1 MEVQKREI
9 EEAGWS
15 LEEILPG
22 HHFTEEEQEKLQSR
36 YGEIR
41 SMAAEQRPFQYV
53 HLNRVL
59 EFMGESS
66 GKRSNYRR
74 ILAVYLGDFCLETGI
89 VKKSES
95 VNVLLYD
102 LQRTKIVLRMYEQLR
117 EMGLKQAEITGFFEA
132 ARRASAVQNR
142 GTADVTAS
150 ERGAEVLRD
159 VAAGVAVPEAA
170 PNLSAYV
177 EQELAPILAE
187 LKKGYDTTVVSMNE
201 VLQQQSA
208 MIQQQS
214 SLMKQ
219 ILSKNNNQT
228 IPQHFID
235 EKKQL
240 EEQCESLMSQIEKLK
255 TENAELSELAEKREQ
270 EAWQLRAELVTAQR
284 NRSELERELA
294 EAQEEITALETKL
307 EENTN
312 RKGFSAFLRK

>member
-9 EEAGWS
+9 EEAGWI

-22 HHFTEEEQEKLQSR
+22 HHFTEEEQEKLQSW

-41 SMAAEQRPFQYV
+41 SIAAEQRPFQYV

-89 VKKSES
+89 VTKSES

-132 ARRASAVQNR
+132 ARRADSGVSQVSSA
-142 GTADVTAS
+142 TCDSKS
-150 ERGAEVLRD
+150 E
-159 VAAGVAVPEAA
+159 AVPTMSESS

-177 EQELAPILAE
+177 APILAE

-228 IPQHFID
+228 ISQHFID

-240 EEQCESLMSQIEKLK
+240 EEQCESLLSQIEKLK
-255 TENAELSELAEKREQ
+255 TEKAELSELAEKREQ

-294 EAQEEITALETKL
+294 KAQEEITVLETKL

>member
-89 VKKSES
+89 VTKSES

-132 ARRASAVQNR
+132 ARRASTVQNR
-142 GTADVTAS
+142 GTTDVTAS

-240 EEQCESLMSQIEKLK
+240 EEQCESLMRQIEKLK
-255 TENAELSELAEKREQ
+255 TEKAELSELAEKREQ

-284 NRSELERELA
+284 NRSELERELT

>member
-22 HHFTEEEQEKLQSR
+22 HHFTEEEQEKLQSW

-89 VKKSES
+89 VTKSES

-132 ARRASAVQNR
+132 ARRADSGVSQVSSA
-142 GTADVTAS
+142 TCDSKS
-150 ERGAEVLRD
+150 E
-159 VAAGVAVPEAA
+159 AVPTMSESS

-228 IPQHFID
+228 ISQHFID

-240 EEQCESLMSQIEKLK
+240 EEQCESLLSQIEKLK
-255 TENAELSELAEKREQ
+255 TEKAELSELAEKREQ

>member
-9 EEAGWS
+9 EEAGWI

-22 HHFTEEEQEKLQSR
+22 HHFTEEEQEKLQSW

-41 SMAAEQRPFQYV
+41 SIAAEQRPFQYV

-89 VKKSES
+89 VTKSES

-132 ARRASAVQNR
+132 ARRADSGVSQVSSA
-142 GTADVTAS
+142 TCDSKS
-150 ERGAEVLRD
+150 E
-159 VAAGVAVPEAA
+159 AVPTMSESS

-228 IPQHFID
+228 ISQHFID

-240 EEQCESLMSQIEKLK
+240 EEQCESLLSQIEKLK
-255 TENAELSELAEKREQ
+255 TEKAELSELAEKREQ

-294 EAQEEITALETKL
+294 KAQEEITVLETKL

>member
-22 HHFTEEEQEKLQSR
+22 HHFSEEEQAQLHQA
-36 YGEIR
+36 YGVVCGL
-41 SMAAEQRPFQYV
+41 AAEKNPFQYV

-89 VKKSES
+89 VTKSES

-102 LQRTKIVLRMYEQLR
+102 LQRTKVVLRMYEQLR
-117 EMGLKQAEITGFFEA
+117 GMGLKQAEITGFFEA
-132 ARRASAVQNR
+132 ARRATVVQDR
-142 GTADVTAS
+142 GSADVTAS
-150 ERGAEVLRD
+150 ESGAEVPRD
-159 VAAGVAVPEAA
+159 VAAGVAAPEAT

-187 LKKGYDTTVVSMNE
+187 MKKGYDTTVAGMNE

-219 ILSKNNNQT
+219 MLSKNNNQT

-240 EEQCESLMSQIEKLK
+240 EEQCENLLAQIEKLRAEK
-255 TENAELSELAEKREQ
+255 AELNELAEKREQ

-284 NRSELERELA
+284 TRSELEQELA

-307 EENTN
+307 EENTS

>member
-22 HHFTEEEQEKLQSR
+22 HHFTEEEQEKLQNW

-89 VKKSES
+89 VTKSES

-132 ARRASAVQNR
+132 AKRTAALASKKVESVVSDN
-142 GTADVTAS
+142 S
-150 ERGAEVLRD
+150 AEVLRD
-159 VAAGVAVPEAA
+159 VAAGVAVPETA
-170 PNLSAYV
+170 PNLSVYV
-177 EQELAPILAE
+177 EKELAPILAE

-255 TENAELSELAEKREQ
+255 TEKAELSELAEKREQ

>member
-9 EEAGWS
+9 EAAGWS

-22 HHFTEEEQEKLQSR
+22 HHFSEEEQAQLHQA
-36 YGEIR
+36 YGVVCGL
-41 SMAAEQRPFQYV
+41 AAEKNPFQYV

-89 VKKSES
+89 VTKSES

-102 LQRTKIVLRMYEQLR
+102 LQRTKVVLRMYEQLR
-117 EMGLKQAEITGFFEA
+117 GMGLKQAEITGFFEA
-132 ARRASAVQNR
+132 ARRTAASVPKSVEPAVPENGCGQ
-142 GTADVTAS
+142 
-150 ERGAEVLRD
+150 LRD
-159 VAAGVAVPEAA
+159 VAAPESV

-177 EQELAPILAE
+177 EQELAPLLAE
-187 LKKGYDTTVVSMNE
+187 MKKGYDTTVAGMNE

-219 ILSKNNNQT
+219 MLSKNNNQT
-228 IPQHFID
+228 IPQHFLD

-240 EEQCESLMSQIEKLK
+240 EERCENLLGQIEQLRAEK
-255 TENAELSELAEKREQ
+255 AELGELAEKREQ

-284 NRSELERELA
+284 TRSELERELA

-307 EENTN
+307 EENTS